1 MGIWLAGPGR
11 LSLYDSAG
19 LIPMADLSATAFGME
34 TPFIAGRCS

>member
-1 MGIWLAGPGR
+1 

-19 LIPMADLSATAFGME
+19 LIPMADLSITALATE